1 MNNQNESD
9 FIIAEEIKNF
19 EWYYKNKFI
28 WKCIVANLNE
38 KRFTY
43 RGTDD
48 EENPKKCVILKIIT
62 IQENS
67 NYKALLKEVF
77 LLSCL
82 KKNKYF
88 NEMIDVFL
96 SKDYKKINI
105 IMKKEGESLYDLIR
119 FDEEDCDKKNPNCS
133 QKIIFQIVCGL
144 KVLHDIGFSHNDI
157 KLGNISYTGNGKIKI
172 NDLKC
177 TDKINLR
184 RGLGTYGYNSPQ
196 SLLGFL
202 RTKEDDMYSVGI
214 VFVELLQKNCGGM
227 LTEIQKEYIQEM
239 KEKRMK
245 VNNEKIL
252 KGILKNFYRIKID
265 GSDWDED
272 INYNMIITY
281 IKNGEYNK
289 FEAKPNWEY
298 EFFKDIK
305 NEEDK
310 NLIKQLLEIDP
321 KKRPKADDVLNMDM
335 FKKLNFT
342 FEESEVNYKEEDYQK
357 YFGGEINDENTFRKY
372 LEDIKEKFI
381 GQVISDEF

>member
-43 RGTDD
+43 RGTDN
-48 EENPKKCVILKIIT
+48 EKNPKISIILKIIT

-105 IMKKEGESLYDLIR
+105 IMKKGGESLYDLIR
-119 FDEEDCDKKNPNCS
+119 FDKEDYNQKYPNCS

-157 KLGNISYTGNGKIKI
+157 KLGNISCTGNRKIKI
-172 NDLKC
+172 NDLNC

-196 SLLGFL
+196 CLLGFL
-202 RTKEDDMYSVGI
+202 RTKEDDMYSLGI
-214 VFVELLQKNCGGM
+214 VFVELLQKNA
-227 LTEIQKEYIQEM
+227 
-239 KEKRMK
+239 K
-245 VNNEKIL
+245 VC
-252 KGILKNFYRIKID
+252 
-265 GSDWDED
+265 
-272 INYNMIITY
+272 
-281 IKNGEYNK
+281 
-289 FEAKPNWEY
+289 
-298 EFFKDIK
+298 
-305 NEEDK
+305 
-310 NLIKQLLEIDP
+310 
-321 KKRPKADDVLNMDM
+321 
-335 FKKLNFT
+335 
-342 FEESEVNYKEEDYQK
+342 
-357 YFGGEINDENTFRKY
+357 
-372 LEDIKEKFI
+372 
-381 GQVISDEF
+381 

>member
-1 MNNQNESD
+1 MSERIKMMSSHEFTKKEETETEKGKKSMDKSEEKNKEENIKPKTNL
-9 FIIAEEIKNF
+9 IAERLKMMQGNDPTKKEENKPECKISGQKEIKD
-19 EWYYKNKFI
+19 EKEKTKEDKDKFK

-43 RGTDD
+43 RGTDN

-105 IMKKEGESLYDLIR
+105 IMKKGGESLYDLIR
-119 FDEEDCDKKNPNCS
+119 FDEDDYNNKYPNCS

-157 KLGNISYTGNGKIKI
+157 KLGNISCTGNRKIKI
-172 NDLKC
+172 NDLKGI
-177 TDKINLR
+177 DKINLR

-196 SLLGFL
+196 CLLGFL

-214 VFVELLQKNCGGM
+214 VFVELLQKKCGGM
-227 LTEIQKEYIQEM
+227 LTKEQKEYLDGKR
-239 KEKRMK
+239 KE
-245 VNNEKIL
+245 
-252 KGILKNFYRIKID
+252 
-265 GSDWDED
+265 
-272 INYNMIITY
+272 
-281 IKNGEYNK
+281 NGK
-289 FEAKPNWEY
+289 
-298 EFFKDIK
+298 
-305 NEEDK
+305 
-310 NLIKQLLEIDP
+310 
-321 KKRPKADDVLNMDM
+321 
-335 FKKLNFT
+335 
-342 FEESEVNYKEEDYQK
+342 
-357 YFGGEINDENTFRKY
+357 
-372 LEDIKEKFI
+372 
-381 GQVISDEF
+381 